1 MSQEKNSF
9 FSDEEYYENLEVP
22 PANKKSSKEEEKSPI
37 EKTFDTANDCRKFET
52 EFFWQRGT
60 YYWAFILASFTA
72 HFACMGNF
80 FDGKPISFCDI
91 KDLPD
96 FSLLALAVTAFFCF
110 FFSYAWVIVN
120 KGSKFWQ
127 ENWEKHIG
135 YLEEKTVGHLF
146 NVVMNENNTEECSP
160 NIFSCKSYRYS
171 VARMTQLTA
180 LVLMVASFLLFCFYI
195 VILCEKFLP
204 LLWIAVVGII
214 LILIYLSHFLY
225 SKPPRKGR
233 GKKTAS
239 WYKTF

>member
-1 MSQEKNSF
+1 MSQDKSPY
-9 FSDEEYYENLEVP
+9 FSGEEYDKYINIP
-22 PANKKSSKEEEKSPI
+22 SSNKRNSQEEKSPTKKAF
-37 EKTFDTANDCRKFET
+37 ETANDCRKFET
-52 EFFWQRGT
+52 KFFWQRGT

-135 YLEEKTVGHLF
+135 NLEEKTVGHLF

-171 VARMTQLTA
+171 VARMTQVTA
-180 LVLMVASFLLFCFYI
+180 LVLMVASFLLFCFY
-195 VILCEKFLP
+195 VFILCEKFLP

-233 GKKTAS
+233 GKKTAD